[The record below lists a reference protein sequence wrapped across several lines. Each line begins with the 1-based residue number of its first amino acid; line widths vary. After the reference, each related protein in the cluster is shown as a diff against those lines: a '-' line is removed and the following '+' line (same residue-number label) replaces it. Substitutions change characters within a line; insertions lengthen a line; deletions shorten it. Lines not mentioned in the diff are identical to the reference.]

1 MLKMGFVILRLHL
14 DIKFDQKIIQPC
26 PADAEPTAGTTLF
39 ASESE
44 HKIAIT
50 VLAERKSYIHKLHVA
65 ESPFMASSSA
75 FHTASM
81 PGDCSAYVFRIP
93 PENQIKALSPEY
105 MQTEPPIIF
114 SLYFTM
120 NIFACLPLISMLFI
134 WRKKS
139 LAGKYLRIR
148 EE

>member
-65 ESPFMASSSA
+65 ESPHSSRKPDKGIVSGVYADGTTDNFFFVFYYEYFCLFAFDKHAVHMAEKVI
-75 FHTASM
+75 
-81 PGDCSAYVFRIP
+81 GREV
-93 PENQIKALSPEY
+93 SPY
-105 MQTEPPIIF
+105 P
-114 SLYFTM
+114 
-120 NIFACLPLISMLFI
+120 
-134 WRKKS
+134 
-139 LAGKYLRIR
+139 
-148 EE
+148 

>member
-65 ESPFMASSSA
+65 ESPFMGIFKCFPHGQYAGRLQCVCLSHSSRKPDKGIVSGVYSDVTTDNFFFVFYYEYFCLFA
-75 FHTASM
+75 FDKHAVHM
-81 PGDCSAYVFRIP
+81 AEKVIGREV
-93 PENQIKALSPEY
+93 SPY
-105 MQTEPPIIF
+105 P
-114 SLYFTM
+114 
-120 NIFACLPLISMLFI
+120 
-134 WRKKS
+134 
-139 LAGKYLRIR
+139 
-148 EE
+148 